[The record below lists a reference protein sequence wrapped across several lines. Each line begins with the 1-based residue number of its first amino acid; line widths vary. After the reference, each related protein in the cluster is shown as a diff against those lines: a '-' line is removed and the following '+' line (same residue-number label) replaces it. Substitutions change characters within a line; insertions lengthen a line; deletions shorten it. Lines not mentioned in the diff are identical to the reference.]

1 MAGMCA
7 LCWTQ
12 VREADRLGLN
22 LLGSTSQIKAVN
34 SGAMR
39 VHGVAEITLRLGSWQ
54 ENCSMMVVTLD
65 DFDLILGIKF
75 FVKTKVTLMPYLRG
89 IFIGDEQNPC
99 FIQTEKS
106 GTRDSKKG
114 KGGEI
119 SAKPLV
125 KGLERGQTTYV
136 AALVQIKPEVGVRVP
151 DVVAEVLDDFANVMP
166 AELPPRRTSDHKIE
180 LEPRAKPLARAPYRM
195 APCELAELRR

>member
-1 MAGMCA
+1 
-7 LCWTQ
+7 
-12 VREADRLGLN
+12 
-22 LLGSTSQIKAVN
+22 
-34 SGAMR
+34 
-39 VHGVAEITLRLGSWQ
+39 
-54 ENCSMMVVTLD
+54 
-65 DFDLILGIKF
+65 
-75 FVKTKVTLMPYLRG
+75 MPYLRG

-99 FIQTEKS
+99 FIQTDKS

-125 KGLERGQTTYV
+125 KGLERGQITYV

-166 AELPPRRTSDHKIE
+166 AELSKELSPRRTSDHKIE
-180 LEPRAKPLARAPYRM
+180 LEPGAKPLARAPYRM
-195 APCELAELRR
+195 APCELAGLRRQLDALLDAGLVQPSKAPYGAPVLFQKKARWINADVYGLQSIE